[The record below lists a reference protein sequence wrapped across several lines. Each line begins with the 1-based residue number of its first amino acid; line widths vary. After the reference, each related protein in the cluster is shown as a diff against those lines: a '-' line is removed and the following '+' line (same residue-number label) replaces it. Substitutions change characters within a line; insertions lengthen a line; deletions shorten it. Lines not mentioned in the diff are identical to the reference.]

1 MSEFRGAIWW
11 NELMT
16 HDIDYAQAWYRRVCG
31 WRYQTTPAADGGD
44 YHVAYLGAQPVA
56 GMLDMSGMT
65 RHADTPSQ
73 WVTYVAVDD
82 IENALRQ
89 TETGGGRIARNPFD
103 VPHVGR
109 IAIVHDSVGALLGL
123 IVPAS
128 AR

>member
-1 MSEFRGAIWW
+1 MSEHRGAIWW

-31 WRYQTTPAADGGD
+31 WRYQTTPTAEGGM

-56 GMLDMSGMT
+56 GLLDLSGMPQ
-65 RHADTPSQ
+65 HADTPSQ

-82 IENALRQ
+82 IETALRQ
-89 TETGGGRIARNPFD
+89 TETGGGRVARAPFD
-103 VPHVGR
+103 IPNVGR

-123 IVPAS
+123 IVPETTG
-128 AR
+128 